1 MSNRFRRWTA
11 TEEIADALED
21 WLDEVKPA
29 HEVMLDKDGISSKT
43 ATKRLPVNRAD
54 CEPVWNRP
62 GGRDPGT
69 QKRGPPVP

>member
-29 HEVMLDKDGISSKT
+29 HEVMLDKDGIIQDGDET
-43 ATKRLPVNRAD
+43 PTCQPR
-54 CEPVWNRP
+54 
-62 GGRDPGT
+62 
-69 QKRGPPVP
+69 